1 MKARRLLAKVLGE
14 ARSDYAR
21 GLNNL
26 ANTHWHMNSYIET
39 EPLYVEARWLRFVE
53 TERLRA
59 KVLGEEHRDYANSLK
74 NLAALCSDMGS
85 YEKAKVLYVE
95 ATRSQAKVL
104 GEERPDYASSLS
116 NLAIWYSKRK
126 RDSMRRPSISC
137 IPAMIMAY

>member
-1 MKARRLLAKVLGE
+1 MLAKVLGE

-59 KVLGEEHRDYANSLK
+59 KVLGEEHRDYASSLN

-85 YEKAKVLYVE
+85 CEKAKVLYVE
-95 ATRSQAKVL
+95 ATRSRANVL
-104 GEERPDYASSLS
+104 ERSAQ
-116 NLAIWYSKRK
+116 I
-126 RDSMRRPSISC
+126 M
-137 IPAMIMAY
+137 PAA